1 MRIEK
6 LFRKAEKFFSL
17 DKPVRLENEK
27 KKEKLTKAFE
37 AKIDSL
43 KATIHESKSTED
55 KEALK
60 KQLTVLMEF
69 LNKLNEQ

>member
-1 MRIEK
+1 MKNCLEK
-6 LFRKAEKFFSL
+6 QKSFFSL
-17 DKPVRLENEK
+17 DKPVQLEKEK